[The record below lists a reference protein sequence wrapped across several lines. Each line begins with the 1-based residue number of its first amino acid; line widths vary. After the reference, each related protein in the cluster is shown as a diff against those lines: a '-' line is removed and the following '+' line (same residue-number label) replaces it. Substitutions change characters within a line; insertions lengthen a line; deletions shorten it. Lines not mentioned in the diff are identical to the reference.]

1 MGMDTSPAALIE
13 HKLQTLI
20 QDCCECRRSA
30 EGLGR
35 DDMSEDDDR
44 LRVSLLAEREDLLN
58 KSSKLIPEKS
68 VLVGLGGEGG
78 KDYWSQ
84 KMAQFQGK
92 HHRLVFNET
101 MEKIY
106 SRLYQRAINMK

>member
-1 MGMDTSPAALIE
+1 M
-13 HKLQTLI
+13 
-20 QDCCECRRSA
+20 
-30 EGLGR
+30 
-35 DDMSEDDDR
+35 
-44 LRVSLLAEREDLLN
+44 
-58 KSSKLIPEKS
+58 
-68 VLVGLGGEGG
+68 LVGLGGEEGE
-78 KDYWSQ
+78 DYWSQ